1 MMTNQKKDDE
11 ERNDKMVRRVGG
23 KKRVLLYKKENQFII
38 EYFEYFDIRNHK
50 IDQIGISSSFIYC
63 KINWNS

>member
-1 MMTNQKKDDE
+1 MMKKE
-11 ERNDKMVRRVGG
+11 TIKWYERWE

-38 EYFEYFDIRNHK
+38 EYFEKFDIRNHK